1 MKSTGKSHTCCT
13 LITIF
18 TNLCLSKEMIVFQD
32 VGELFINVMCKK
44 INKKWGSFS
53 VLMYQDI

>member
-1 MKSTGKSHTCCT
+1 MLY

-32 VGELFINVMCKK
+32 VGELFIKVICKK
-44 INKKWGSFS
+44 INKLGSFS

>member
-1 MKSTGKSHTCCT
+1 MGVEECRKESYMLS

-32 VGELFINVMCKK
+32 VGELFIKAMCK
-44 INKKWGSFS
+44 
-53 VLMYQDI
+53 

>member
-1 MKSTGKSHTCCT
+1 MLY

-32 VGELFINVMCKK
+32 VGELFIKVICKK
-44 INKKWGSFS
+44 KQGSFS
-53 VLMYQDI
+53 VLMYQDF